1 MKEATRRTE
10 QKTRRE
16 ASAELRVV
24 AINCNPAP
32 DARDRL
38 RRLFTILAKLT
49 QDEEASPEDPS
60 PQHGPDG
67 ED

>member
-1 MKEATRRTE
+1 MKEASSRTE
-10 QKTRRE
+10 QKTRSE
-16 ASAELRVV
+16 ASAELRVA

-32 DARDRL
+32 DAQDRL

-49 QDEEASPEDPS
+49 RDEEASRVDPS
-60 PQHGPDG
+60 PQHGPEE